1 MILQGDKKMG
11 ELMLIKPFEEYSE
24 QIMAYRQEFL
34 DNNDSMDGTSSL
46 RRFDQPKDWFEWLI
60 KNESMETCAKGW
72 TQSFQYLCIRKADN
86 RLVGMID
93 IRPALND
100 YLFKF
105 GGNIGYSI
113 RLSERGKG
121 YAKEQ
126 LRLALAELRKL
137 GVDKVLITCYNTNI
151 ASQKVIL
158 SANGIFENEAYD
170 ESDQS
175 MTQRYWVDNR

>member
-1 MILQGDKKMG
+1 MD
-11 ELMLIKPFEEYSE
+11 ELILIKPTEDYSE

-46 RRFDQPKDWFEWLI
+46 RKFDRPEDWFIWIL
-60 KNESMETCAKGW
+60 KNENVETCAKGW
-72 TQSFQYLCIRKADN
+72 VPSIQYLCIRKADN

-93 IRPALND
+93 IRLSLND
-100 YLFKF
+100 YLLKF

-113 RLSERGKG
+113 RKSERGKG

-126 LRLALAELRKL
+126 LRMALSELRKL
-137 GVDKVLITCYNTNI
+137 GVYKVLVTCYNTNI
-151 ASQKVIL
+151 ASRKVIL
-158 SANGIFENEAYD
+158 SANGIYENEAFD

-175 MTQRYWVDNR
+175 MTQRYWIDNN